1 MRLIIPFLFI
11 CGLLSAQP
19 KAYRPF
25 PEDSA
30 LWVVGWGQQNNNPVA
45 RDLYI
50 MHGDTLINGI
60 SYNKLYRER
69 NIWNPQYFTVLIP
82 YAYLG
87 GIRQDSL
94 NKKVYFIGA
103 AMTADTIL
111 YDFNLSIGD
120 TLQPTFLAN
129 GLVSGMDTVW
139 GIDSLSYYPNPFS
152 YYKKFNFSPGGTMGN
167 LVEGLGSDC
176 GLFEIYFHFE
186 GGPGLA
192 CFKEHNISA
201 YDMSYGPAHPLY
213 SPCSYYF
220 GASLP
225 LGASSES
232 KQSIY
237 VDISP
242 NPSNGIYFI
251 QSSENILEV
260 DVVSVIGEKVYSVQG
275 NASKIEID
283 LRDYHDG
290 IYFLQLKTSQGIVN
304 KKIILQK

>member
-30 LWVVGWGQQNNNPVA
+30 LWVVEWTHQNNNPVA

-69 NIWNPQYFTVLIP
+69 NIWSPQYFTVLIP

-103 AMTADTIL
+103 AMTSDTIL
-111 YDFNLSIGD
+111 YDFNLTIGD

-129 GLVSGMDTVW
+129 GLFSGMDTVS
-139 GIDSLSYYPNPFS
+139 GIDSLWYAYPII
-152 YYKKFNFSPGGTMGN
+152 YYKKFIFSPLGGMGN

-186 GGPGLA
+186 GGPTLT

-213 SPCSYYF
+213 ARCGYYF

-260 DVVSVIGEKVYSVQG
+260 DIVSVIGEKVYSVQV

-283 LRDYHDG
+283 LCDYQSG

-304 KKIILQK
+304 KKIILQR